1 MKYSRQNFFSN
12 TAIALSAFLSFT
24 LLACNESNPV
34 SFDVPVAY
42 SEPAPESSSIA
53 SSSSEKNSVSPIE
66 DMYSRC
72 NTTLGI
78 ITDDCFSSKCD
89 AENEGKV
96 ETKWIGNAKY
106 GGNSY
111 FRCEKGSW
119 VKGDISLT
127 CDTAGVQVGDICT
140 KGPKLGIY
148 AAMYSIPGS
157 NTLRFI
163 YKGDGVWKEFDPEKN
178 MVADIEKLGK
188 QCTAETKG
196 DKGILEYGHGENSVV
211 VFYGCDGV
219 AWRSINPDA
228 YYCTNAN
235 SVVGDTCS
243 FESDGE
249 NSSSATELPSIEC
262 NLQNEGLYE
271 TVIDTVT
278 VYPNGK
284 VWDRD
289 VYYHCESGEWV
300 KTKCRDPQDACTSD
314 NEGEYRDVV
323 CYSSQGNPKSEKT
336 EWTFKCMDN
345 KWKKLSDEEV
355 RQLKAE
361 KDSAE
366 VEGICNEQN
375 KPEPKL
381 GDVCSISRQG
391 GNTAFG
397 IVYTTLV
404 CNVYTEDG
412 WVAKWWGTPSEK
424 SCEEILATPADTT
437 PAE

>member
-24 LLACNESNPV
+24 LLACSESTPTNADEPI
-34 SFDVPVAY
+34 AY
-42 SEPAPESSSIA
+42 SEPAPGASSALESSSSVVAMSSPAPESSSIA

-119 VKGDISLT
+119 VKGDIRLT

-140 KGPKLGIY
+140 KGPKLGIF
-148 AAMYSIPGS
+148 AAMNSIPGS

-235 SVVGDTCS
+235 SVEGDTCAFELYGNVLHYVFIKGVWRYMSKEEVQCGLKNHVVGDTCS

-249 NSSSATELPSIEC
+249 MNHYIYKGYDSYYTPIWVEC
-262 NLQNEGLYE
+262 NLDPVLGCCPINYNLDLHRES
-271 TVIDTVT
+271 D
-278 VYPNGK
+278 GK
-284 VWDRD
+284 K
-289 VYYHCESGEWV
+289 YYCKEGEW
-300 KTKCRDPQDACTSD
+300 
-314 NEGEYRDVV
+314 
-323 CYSSQGNPKSEKT
+323 
-336 EWTFKCMDN
+336 
-345 KWKKLSDEEV
+345 LEE
-355 RQLKAE
+355 L
-361 KDSAE
+361 
-366 VEGICNEQN
+366 
-375 KPEPKL
+375 
-381 GDVCSISRQG
+381 
-391 GNTAFG
+391 
-397 IVYTTLV
+397 
-404 CNVYTEDG
+404 ED
-412 WVAKWWGTPSEK
+412 
-424 SCEEILATPADTT
+424 ADTT